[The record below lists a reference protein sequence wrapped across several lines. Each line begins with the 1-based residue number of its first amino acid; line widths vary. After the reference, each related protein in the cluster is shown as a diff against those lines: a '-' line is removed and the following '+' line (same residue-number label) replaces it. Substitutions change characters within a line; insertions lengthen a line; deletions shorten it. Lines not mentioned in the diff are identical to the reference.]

1 VHSQVNERVRDAEI
15 RKCGCSIHKLQK
27 AVVGEEKRRQKG
39 SESMKLSLRQKF
51 VLLVKGSVFLRFE
64 KREGWSGYLPIFAVK
79 CPIHGLY
86 SGAQHGIS
94 NSPPQCPKC
103 LEEAVEAEKKMRR
116 TSIGL

>member
-51 VLLVKGSVFLRFE
+51 VLLVKGSVFLRWK
-64 KREGWSGYLPIFAVK
+64 KREGWSKARKIYACK
-79 CPIHGLY
+79 CSKHGLY
-86 SGAQHGIS
+86 SGARHGIS
-94 NSPPQCPKC
+94 DSPPQCLKC
-103 LEEAVEAEKKMRR
+103 IEEIKAEK
-116 TSIGL
+116 